1 MNPRL
6 TKKIF
11 QKFEALIKDGAPMEA
26 KNTHGLTALQVV
38 CNNQDVNMVTTL
50 LRVGCQVNAKSSVTG
65 IYSKVFIKIYYD
77 MLNI

>member
-6 TKKIF
+6 TKIF

-65 IYSKVFIKIYYD
+65 IYSYKFT
-77 MLNI
+77 MTC